1 MSITNI
7 EAKILNSI
15 ITIANS
21 MAIIKKENT
30 IQHMAI
36 RHIKSVDN
44 PPLVKILIFAI
55 CSSIPFLVSGF
66 EMIFIPI
73 FKISVGVVKFFISKF
88 APAAI
93 NPHC

>member
-1 MSITNI
+1 
-7 EAKILNSI
+7 
-15 ITIANS
+15 
-21 MAIIKKENT
+21 MAIIKKEKT
-30 IQHMAI
+30 IQHIAI
-36 RHIKSVDN
+36 RHMNSVDN

-55 CSSIPFLVSGF
+55 CSNMPFLVSGF
-66 EMIFIPI
+66 VMSFIPI